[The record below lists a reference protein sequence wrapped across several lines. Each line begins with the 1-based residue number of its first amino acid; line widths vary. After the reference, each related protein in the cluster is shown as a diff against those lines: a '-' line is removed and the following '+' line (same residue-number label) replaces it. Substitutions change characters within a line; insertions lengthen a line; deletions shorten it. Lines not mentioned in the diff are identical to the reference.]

1 MEANTLRAILLIA
14 GIIILLAIYFAD
26 KIKKRPKPVFDD
38 GLQPPDEAHLNSAVT
53 EKIQP
58 VITNDSYVSD
68 PDSRTQPY
76 IAELGESVEAAAEE
90 SVVDENVSITEE
102 TVDDSV
108 VNETFNEQL
117 ESKPVEPLE
126 PKDSRQKYEDV
137 PVVEQAPLIQLAVIS
152 PADSA
157 MEGTELLN
165 TFTELT
171 LEFGDMGIFHYYQ
184 RKGEHEQQLFHVANM
199 VEPGAFPVGS
209 MSDFETKGVLFF
221 MQAGTSVDS
230 LSAFDEM
237 LEAARQLSQRFQAD
251 LMDDQKQVLTIEK
264 ITSIQQQLT
273 DLSRL

>member
-1 MEANTLRAILLIA
+1 MEANTLRAILLVA

-26 KIKKRPKPVFDD
+26 KIKKRPKPVFDE
-38 GLQPPDEAHLNSAVT
+38 GPQASDEPNLSSAAT

-58 VITNDSYVSD
+58 IIASEPYLGEPS
-68 PDSRTQPY
+68 SRTQPY
-76 IAELGESVEAAAEE
+76 IAESAGSVEESLEAKIRDEDVSVAEVAADEPDE
-90 SVVDENVSITEE
+90 SI
-102 TVDDSV
+102 
-108 VNETFNEQL
+108 NEQL
-117 ESKPVEPLE
+117 EPKPVEPLTPE
-126 PKDSRQKYEDV
+126 NSRQKYEGV

-152 PADSA
+152 NADAA
-157 MEGTELLN
+157 MEGAELLN
-165 TFTELT
+165 TFTELK

-184 RKGEHEQQLFHVANM
+184 RKGDHEQQLFHVANM

-230 LSAFDEM
+230 LTAFDEM

-251 LMDDQKQVLTIEK
+251 LMDDQKQLLTIEK
-264 ITSIQQQLT
+264 ITFIQQQLA